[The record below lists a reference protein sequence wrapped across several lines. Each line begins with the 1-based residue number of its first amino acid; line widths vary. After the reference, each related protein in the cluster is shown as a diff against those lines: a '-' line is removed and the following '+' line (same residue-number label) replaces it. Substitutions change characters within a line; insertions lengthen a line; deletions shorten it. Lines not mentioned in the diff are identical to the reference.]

1 MNAPLVHPLLA
12 ASPLWRDGAG
22 NHGALGRRLA
32 DAIDTMR
39 RGTAFLHARAAL
51 IEQRGTSSVPRHAM
65 VLANALRELDC
76 FLHILLNELAAD
88 AGIHGP
94 ELRALRRR
102 RSAARKL
109 SAYPAL
115 FGAQALDQD
124 RLMVLSTQKA
134 VLLRIFAG
142 RRSSRA
148 SRAIAPVT
156 QLPPIDLR
164 TISAYYADLSV
175 RLVDRVAGLRGAGR
189 VAPAIAGAGQ
199 PS

>member
-32 DAIDTMR
+32 DAIDTMM

-102 RSAARKL
+102 SAARKL
-109 SAYPAL
+109 AAYPAL
-115 FGAQALDQD
+115 FGGQALDQD

-164 TISAYYADLSV
+164 TISAYYADLSA
-175 RLVDRVAGLRGAGR
+175 RLVDRVAGLRDAGR
-189 VAPAIAGAGQ
+189 IAPAIARADR
-199 PS
+199 SS